1 MKLKHATYVKNI
13 LFPCLGLSLITGSFT
28 GALIFLFKLAC
39 NAVIS
44 LSDRIYDAV
53 RANPIYLPLLLLGA
67 LVIGLL
73 ASLILKLEPSGRGG
87 GIPTAIAILRGLI
100 TFRWLRNLLAV
111 FSSAILTYLCAI
123 PLGTEGPSVQMGT
136 AVGSGTVRLLAKNNR
151 AWDRYIMTGGACTGF
166 ASATG
171 APLTGI
177 FFAFEEAHRR
187 FSPMIFMASAT
198 AVFSGYAVST
208 LLCKLANIH
217 SKLFELQINTALPLK
232 YIWTAVLV
240 GVVAG
245 VMGIVFSKLF
255 RFIDAHIDRISEH
268 VSIFVRIPVVFV
280 ATALIGFASKNLIGS
295 GHALIE
301 SILEGH
307 GVWYLLL
314 LYLAVRT
321 VLIIVANNTGV
332 TGGLF
337 IPSLAVG
344 ALVGALTAKVLIALE
359 LLPETHFVLIV
370 AVGMASFL
378 SSSSRTPITAIAFSI
393 EALGCIFN
401 LLPVIAGVTTAY
413 LVIETARI
421 TSYTEVVVEN
431 KEDEENKGKIAT
443 VIDEHMTVAE
453 GAFIVEKEIIDI
465 LWPPTCTV
473 LSVTKN
479 PLNGDLTKTCI
490 RPGDVLHLH
499 YRTCNAAET
508 RACLEAIVGRQEN
521 RIDPDARIHVAD
533 ENHQVP
539 QL

>member
-111 FSSAILTYLCAI
+111 FSSAMLTYLCAI

-421 TSYTEVVVEN
+421 TSFTEVVVEN

-479 PLNGDLTKTCI
+479 PLNGDLTETCI

-508 RACLEAIVGRQEN
+508 RACLEAIVGHQEN

>member
-421 TSYTEVVVEN
+421 TSFTEVVVEN